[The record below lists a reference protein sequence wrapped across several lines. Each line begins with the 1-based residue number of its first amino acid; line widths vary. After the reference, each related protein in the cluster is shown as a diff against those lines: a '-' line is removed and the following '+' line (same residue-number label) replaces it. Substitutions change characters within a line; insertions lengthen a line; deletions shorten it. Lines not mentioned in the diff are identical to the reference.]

1 MTGSITTIEQ
11 LEKWFRAANLPFFSI
26 RYAGQGEKIVFRNEV
41 WEDME
46 DAWEQLK
53 NQVEAQ
59 ASAGRAMLEILVF
72 SKGKANHPL
81 RTNVDIRP
89 GYQPATAAPGIAG
102 HPWAGIGNVTD
113 YVNTQVKLAMLERDN
128 EDLRAQIGSPM
139 NAFERVLERVA
150 ESPHLAGIAQNLL
163 AGLFKAPM
171 QPMQAVPV
179 TGVPPEAQ
187 PTQEGDDYPE
197 QMFVD
202 LESAAGVL
210 GTTPEALA
218 AKVAMLVKQ
227 NPELAKTFL

>member
-1 MTGSITTIEQ
+1 MTGSITNIEQ

-72 SKGKANHPL
+72 AKGKANHPL

-102 HPWAGIGNVTD
+102 HPWAGIGSVTD

-128 EDLRAQIGSPM
+128 DDLRAQIGSPV
-139 NAFERVLERVA
+139 NAFERILERVA
-150 ESPHLAGIAQNLL
+150 ESPHLAGIAQALIGGLL
-163 AGLFKAPM
+163 SKGAAQIPQM
-171 QPMQAVPV
+171 AAPV
-179 TGVPPEAQ
+179 TGVPQPES
-187 PTQEGDDYPE
+187 EDYPE
-197 QMFVD
+197 QMFED
-202 LESAAGVL
+202 LESAASVL

-218 AKVAMLVKQ
+218 AKVAALVKQ
-227 NPELAKTFL
+227 NPEIAKTLL